1 MFPCCSPRTLE
12 IMSQRRVCDACAVR
26 RVRCDGRAPCAGCMN
41 ASLDCTRLRQ
51 RHKSGPKGIKRRT
64 LEKLTSIQ
72 QAQALPQHARSD
84 AVRPSSVDATPV
96 GESQQQTGHVESSF
110 NDGNSV
116 HVPSSEDSSSFLGF
130 DDPHAA
136 LQHHATGAT
145 WDSSP
150 AYPYQVSV
158 EHLTLYLDIY
168 HHKLYPVWPIVNKS
182 ALTGRINVAVPD
194 VEAYILASSVCI
206 ATILQLQLTA
216 TDPSGSILQP
226 HLIIQ
231 EIESL
236 RQAQDYREHPTL
248 DNLRA
253 SFFLHVAYLHMK
265 KQRTSTLTLR
275 ESISM
280 AHMLDLHKESHYE
293 GASNEEAGEDLRVI
307 WLLFITER

>member
-1 MFPCCSPRTLE
+1 
-12 IMSQRRVCDACAVR
+12 MSQRRVCDACAVR
-26 RVRCDGRAPCAGCMN
+26 RVRCDGQAPCAGCMN

-72 QAQALPQHARSD
+72 RAQAVPQHAGSN
-84 AVRPSSVDATPV
+84 AVRPSSVEVTPV
-96 GESQQQTGHVESSF
+96 GELQQQTGHVESF
-110 NDGNSV
+110 NDGNPT
-116 HVPSSEDSSSFLGF
+116 HVFSPEDSRLFLGF
-130 DDPHAA
+130 DDPQAA
-136 LQHHATGAT
+136 LPHHATSAT

-182 ALTGRINVAVPD
+182 ALIGRLDVAGPD

-226 HLIIQ
+226 HLIIR

-236 RQAQDYREHPTL
+236 RQAQDYREYPTL

-293 GASNEEAGEDLRVI
+293 GVSNDEAGEDLRVI

>member
-1 MFPCCSPRTLE
+1 
-12 IMSQRRVCDACAVR
+12 MSQWRVCDACAVR
-26 RVRCDGRAPCAGCMN
+26 RIRCDGQINCAGCMN

-51 RHKSGPKGIKRRT
+51 RHKSGPKGIKKRT

-72 QAQALPQHARSD
+72 QAQAVPRHTRSD
-84 AVRPSSVDATPV
+84 AVRPSSVDATPTPV
-96 GESQQQTGHVESSF
+96 GDLQQQPGHVESFDCGKSI
-110 NDGNSV
+110 
-116 HVPSSEDSSSFLGF
+116 HVPSSEDSRSVLGF
-130 DDPHAA
+130 DDPQARVTH
-136 LQHHATGAT
+136 QDTCAT

-158 EHLTLYLDIY
+158 GHLTLYLDIY

-182 ALTGRINVAVPD
+182 VLIERLNVAAPD
-194 VEAYILASSVCI
+194 VEAYILASSVCV

-216 TDPSGSILQP
+216 TDPSGKILQP

-231 EIESL
+231 EIEAL
-236 RQAQDYREHPTL
+236 RQAHDYREHPTL

-253 SFFLHVAYLHMK
+253 SFFLHVAYLHTK

-293 GASNEEAGEDLRVI
+293 GVSDDEANEDLRVI

>member
-1 MFPCCSPRTLE
+1 
-12 IMSQRRVCDACAVR
+12 
-26 RVRCDGRAPCAGCMN
+26 MN
-41 ASLDCTRLRQ
+41 ATLDCTRLRQ
-51 RHKSGPKGIKRRT
+51 RHKSGPKGIKKRT

-72 QAQALPQHARSD
+72 QAHTVSRASGPD
-84 AVRPSSVDATPV
+84 AVRPSRA
-96 GESQQQTGHVESSF
+96 GLQQQPGHVESF
-110 NDGNSV
+110 DGGNSI
-116 HVPSSEDSSSFLGF
+116 HVPSPEDSQSFPGI
-130 DDPHAA
+130 DDPQAGFLHYN
-136 LQHHATGAT
+136 TGAT
-145 WDSSP
+145 WKSSP

-182 ALTGRINVAVPD
+182 VLIGKLNIAVPD
-194 VEAYILASSVCI
+194 VETYILASSVCI
-206 ATILQLQLTA
+206 ATVLQLQLTA
-216 TDPSGSILQP
+216 INPTGSTLQP
-226 HLIIQ
+226 NLIVQ

-248 DNLRA
+248 DNLKV

-280 AHMLDLHKESHYE
+280 AHMLDLHKESHYDGIPGGE
-293 GASNEEAGEDLRVI
+293 ASEDLRVL

>member
-1 MFPCCSPRTLE
+1 
-12 IMSQRRVCDACAVR
+12 
-26 RVRCDGRAPCAGCMN
+26 MN

-72 QAQALPQHARSD
+72 RAQAISD
-84 AVRPSSVDATPV
+84 AVRPSRSVNTTPI
-96 GESQQQTGHVESSF
+96 GEPSQQPGHVEGF
-110 NDGNSV
+110 NDGNSI
-116 HVPSSEDSSSFLGF
+116 HVPSSEDSRSFFGF
-130 DDPHAA
+130 EDPQACVTHQDAC
-136 LQHHATGAT
+136 AT

-150 AYPYQVSV
+150 AYPYRVSV
-158 EHLTLYLDIY
+158 GHLTLYLDIY

-182 ALTGRINVAVPD
+182 VLIERLNVAVPD
-194 VEAYILASSVCI
+194 VEAYILASSVCV

-216 TDPSGSILQP
+216 TDPSGKILQP

-231 EIESL
+231 EIEAL
-236 RQAQDYREHPTL
+236 RQAHDYREHPTL

-293 GASNEEAGEDLRVI
+293 GVSDDEANEDLRVI